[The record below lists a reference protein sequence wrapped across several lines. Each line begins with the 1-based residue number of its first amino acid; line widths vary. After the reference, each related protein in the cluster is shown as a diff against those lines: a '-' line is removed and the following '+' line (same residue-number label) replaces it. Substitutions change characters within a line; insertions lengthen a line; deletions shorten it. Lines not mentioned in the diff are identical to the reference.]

1 MKREKVIRKCVF
13 FDRDGIVNQS
23 PGPGWV
29 ERWEDFRLLPE
40 FVVAARIAL
49 EQGYEVAIIT
59 NQRGVA
65 LGLLSPETLDDMHR
79 RLTDALIS
87 RGVPLLGIYMC
98 PHERDTC
105 TCRKPLP
112 GLLLQA
118 AEEHG
123 LNLGASWM
131 IGDKETDI
139 EAGRGAGCRTI
150 LVRSPDEAT
159 RADYQVEDMRTLCS
173 MLADWL

>member
-29 ERWEDFRLLPE
+29 ERWEDFHLLPE

-105 TCRKPLP
+105 TCRKPMP

-118 AEEHG
+118 AEEHADFAAAY
-123 LNLGASWM
+123 LRDPAAAVAQFAYLFDNDHALTF
-131 IGDKETDI
+131 E
-139 EAGRGAGCRTI
+139 
-150 LVRSPDEAT
+150 LVLDNFDARVSFRQPIVQPLLT
-159 RADYQVEDMRTLCS
+159 R
-173 MLADWL
+173 

>member
-1 MKREKVIRKCVF
+1 MKQEKTIRKCVF

-29 ERWEDFRLLPE
+29 EGWEDFHLLPE
-40 FVVAARIAL
+40 FVEAARTAL
-49 EQGYEVAIIT
+49 ERGYEVAIIT

-65 LGLLSPETLDDMHR
+65 LGVLSLETVNDMHR
-79 RLTDALIS
+79 RLTDILIS

-98 PHERDTC
+98 PHERDAC

-118 AEEHG
+118 AKEHG
-123 LNLGASWM
+123 LDLGASWM
-131 IGDKETDI
+131 IGDKETDV
-139 EAGRGAGCRTI
+139 EAGSGAGCRTI
-150 LVRSPDEAT
+150 LVRSSDEAT
-159 RADYQVEDMRTLCS
+159 HGDYHVADMKTLCS
-173 MLADWL
+173 MIADWL